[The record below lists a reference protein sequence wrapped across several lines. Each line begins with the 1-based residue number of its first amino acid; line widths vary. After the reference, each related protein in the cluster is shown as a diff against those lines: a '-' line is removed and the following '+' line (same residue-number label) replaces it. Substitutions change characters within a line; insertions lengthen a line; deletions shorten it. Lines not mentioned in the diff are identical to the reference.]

1 MTQSSGQ
8 RVNPPFN
15 GGFNISAGWK
25 GLTLSADFS
34 VVLGKYLVNNDMY
47 FYANYGFAR
56 TQFNQHKMVNDFW
69 RADNTN
75 AKFPDWSKGY
85 TMQFDS
91 HLLENA
97 SFMRLKNL
105 QIGYQLPKS
114 LLAWQHVVE
123 GLKFTF
129 TGVTYS
135 PLQNIPV

>member
-1 MTQSSGQ
+1 
-8 RVNPPFN
+8 
-15 GGFNISAGWK
+15 
-25 GLTLSADFS
+25 
-34 VVLGKYLVNNDMY
+34 MY

-56 TQFNQHKMVNDFW
+56 TQFNQHKMVNDF
-69 RADNTN
+69 RRDDNKN
-75 AKFPDWSKGY
+75 ANFPDWSKGY

-129 TGVTYS
+129 TGRNLFTVTKYTGLD
-135 PLQNIPV
+135 PEVAGNLTYGKLGNTKQILFGVEVTF